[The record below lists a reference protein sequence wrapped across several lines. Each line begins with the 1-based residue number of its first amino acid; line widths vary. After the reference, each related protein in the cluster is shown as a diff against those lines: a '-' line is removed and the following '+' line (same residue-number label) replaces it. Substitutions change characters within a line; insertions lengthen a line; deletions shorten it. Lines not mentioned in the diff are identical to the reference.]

1 MVLGFFLIGLI
12 FLKCNGMY
20 VDMYVVKEIS
30 IIYILLGYRL
40 RRILKFVLWDVFKYG
55 YVGFFEWV

>member
-1 MVLGFFLIGLI
+1 MVSGFFLIGLI
-12 FLKCNGMY
+12 FLKSNGMY
-20 VDMYVVKEIS
+20 VDIYVVIEIS
-30 IIYILLGYRL
+30 IFYILLGYRL

>member
-1 MVLGFFLIGLI
+1 MVLGFFLVGLI
-12 FLKCNGMY
+12 FLKSNGMY
-20 VDMYVVKEIS
+20 VDMYVVIKIS
-30 IIYILLGYRL
+30 IFYILLGYRL